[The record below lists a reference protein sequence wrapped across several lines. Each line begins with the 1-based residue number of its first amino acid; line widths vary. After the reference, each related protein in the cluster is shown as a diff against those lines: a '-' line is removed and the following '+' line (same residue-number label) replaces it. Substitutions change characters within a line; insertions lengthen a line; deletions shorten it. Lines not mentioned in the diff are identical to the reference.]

1 MTKAREIAD
10 AIREHPIR
18 FGRDN
23 ILVTVSAGITEYR
36 DGEEFETL
44 ITRVDNALYT
54 AKNTGRDHISVA

>member
-1 MTKAREIAD
+1 MCERFWTLPD

-18 FGRDN
+18 FGRDK

-44 ITRVDNALYT
+44 ITSVDNALYT
-54 AKNTGRDHISVA
+54 DLRQA